1 MSLKKTVLFFCLSLI
16 SLAAISQNKQTLSG
30 YITDANS
37 GEALIGANFYI
48 PSLTSGTTSNIYGF
62 YSLTIE
68 QGVYQVII
76 SYLGYETQFK
86 QIDLANNLELTI
98 QLAPQSTTIGE
109 VVISESRIKAKENVE
124 RAVMGV
130 IDISPKLIKEIPVL
144 AGEKDLLKALQLL
157 PGVQSGSEGTA
168 GFYVRGGG
176 PDQNLILLDDAVV
189 YNPFHLA
196 GFFSVFNVD
205 AIKNVE
211 LIKGGYPAKYGG
223 RLSSILNI
231 SMKEGDMKS
240 FHGEGGIGLI
250 SSRLTFEGPIIKDKM
265 SFLISGRRTYADKL
279 AYLAAPKEV
288 KDLIPQVFFYD
299 LNAKLNY
306 KFSDKD
312 RLYVSGYLG
321 QDRFQVKIPQDSL
334 EFKIPW
340 GNRTFTMRWNHVF
353 NPKLFANTSLIYND
367 YNFDISFKQNSE
379 ITESKIE
386 LGINTGIVDYTAKI
400 DFEYFPSL
408 KHNINFGAQYNYH
421 IFSPTTSSVL
431 FDAAYYYDQP
441 AVVESAPDIRY
452 VHDVALYASDE
463 WKIAPNFAAN
473 IGIRVPAFVYKET
486 TYVGFEPRLTLN
498 YQFSKNSSIK
508 AGYTLMNQYIHLV
521 TNSTL
526 SFPWDVWLPSSDI
539 IKPKKANQIAVGY
552 FQNFLDDSYESSVEV
567 YYKTM
572 DNLIE
577 YKEGA
582 DVFFSNEKIEDLL
595 TYGRGWSYGAEF
607 FLKKR
612 TGRFNGWAGYTL
624 SWSNRQFDALNAGK
638 TFPAKYDRRHDLSLV
653 ANYEFNDKWT
663 FTAVFVFGSGQSI
676 TLPVG
681 RFFFPINNIPG
692 EGAVSQNYS
701 SLYNDR
707 NGFKL
712 NPYNRLDLGIK
723 RTKKRGNFES
733 IWRFDIYNTYSNRNP
748 YFVYA
753 DNSYND
759 PFSQGRRFAA
769 KQVSLLPVIPSASW
783 NFKF

>member
-1 MSLKKTVLFFCLSLI
+1 MKLNKTLLYFCFSLI
-16 SLAAISQNKQTLSG
+16 SLTLLGQDKYTLSG
-30 YITDANS
+30 YINDANS
-37 GEALIGANFYI
+37 GETLIGANFYI
-48 PSLTSGTTSNIYGF
+48 PSLESGTTSNIYGF
-62 YSLTIE
+62 YSLTVKP
-68 QGVYQVII
+68 GVYQAII

-86 QIDLANNLELTI
+86 EIDLNNNLELTI
-98 QLAPQSTTIGE
+98 QLVPQSTTIGE
-109 VVISESRIKAKENVE
+109 IVISESKIKAKENVE
-124 RAVMGV
+124 RPVMGV

-157 PGVQSGSEGTA
+157 PGVQSGSEGSA

-189 YNPFHLA
+189 YNPFHLL

-250 SSRLTFEGPIIKDKM
+250 STRLSLQGPIIKDRM
-265 SFLISGRRTYADKL
+265 SFLVSARRTYADKL
-279 AYLAAPKEV
+279 AYWASPKDF
-288 KDLIPQVFFYD
+288 KDEIPQLYFYD
-299 LNAKLNY
+299 INAKLNY

-312 RLYVSGYLG
+312 RLYISGYYG
-321 QDRFQVKIPQDSL
+321 QDRFQVNIPSDSIK
-334 EFKIPW
+334 FKIPW

-353 NPKLFANTSLIYND
+353 NQKLFANTSLIYND
-367 YNFDISFKQNSE
+367 YNFNIDIEQDSADPLNRFDLKINS
-379 ITESKIE
+379 
-386 LGINTGIVDYTAKI
+386 GIKGYTAKV

-408 KHNINFGAQYNYH
+408 KHNINFGAQYNYR
-421 IFSPTTSSVL
+421 IFTPTTSSA
-431 FDAAYYYDQP
+431 FFEAAYYYYEP
-441 AVVESAPDIRY
+441 NIIESDTDIRY
-452 VHDVALYASDE
+452 VHDFALYASDE
-463 WKIAPNFAAN
+463 WKITPNFAAN
-473 IGIRVPAFVYKET
+473 IGLRIPSFVYKDT
-486 TYVGFEPRLTLN
+486 NYIGFEPRLTFN
-498 YQFSKNSSIK
+498 YKVGTHSSIK
-508 AGYTLMNQYIHLV
+508 AGYTLMNQYVHLV
-521 TNSTL
+521 SSSTL

-539 IKPKKANQIAVGY
+539 IKPQVANQIAVGY
-552 FQNFLDDSYESSVEV
+552 FQNFLDDNYESSIEV

-582 DVFFSNEKIEDLL
+582 DVFFSNNKIEDLL
-595 TYGRGWSYGAEF
+595 TFGRGWSYGAEF

-624 SWSNRQFDALNAGK
+624 SWSNRQFDELNAGK

-653 ANYEFNDKWT
+653 GNYEFNDKWT
-663 FTAVFVFGSGQSI
+663 FTAVFVFGTGQSI

-692 EGAVSQNYS
+692 QGNGSNDFS
-701 SLYNDR
+701 SLFIDR

-712 NPYNRLDLGIK
+712 NPFNRLDFGIK
-723 RTKKRGNFES
+723 RTKKRNRYES
-733 IWRFDIYNTYSNRNP
+733 IWRFDIYNVYSNRNP

-753 DNSYND
+753 DNYFND
-759 PFSQGRRFAA
+759 PFSDGRKFAA
-769 KQVSLLPVIPSASW
+769 RQVSLLPMVPSASW

>member
-1 MSLKKTVLFFCLSLI
+1 MNLKKTILFFCISLI
-16 SLAAISQNKQTLSG
+16 SLIAFSQNKYTLSG

-37 GEALIGANFYI
+37 GEALIGANLYI
-48 PSLTSGTTSNIYGF
+48 PSLESGTTSNIYGF
-62 YSLTIE
+62 YSLTVE
-68 QGVYQVII
+68 EGVYQAII

-86 QIDLANNLELTI
+86 QIELNKSLELAI
-98 QLAPQSTTIGE
+98 QLAPQTTTIGE

-124 RAVMGV
+124 RPVMGV

-279 AYLAAPKEV
+279 IYWLSPKEF
-288 KDLIPQVFFYD
+288 KDEIPQVFFYD
-299 LNAKLNY
+299 VNAKLNY

-312 RLYVSGYLG
+312 RLYVSTYFG
-321 QDRFQVKIPQDSL
+321 QDRFQVKIPQDSI

-353 NPKLFANTSLIYND
+353 NQKLFANTSLIYND
-367 YNFDISFKQNSE
+367 YNFNINFLQD
-379 ITESKIE
+379 SKNPQDKFE
-386 LGINTGIVDYTAKI
+386 LEINTGIKDYTAKI

-408 KHNINFGAQYNYH
+408 KHNFNFGAQYNYH
-421 IFSPTTSSVL
+421 IFTPTTSSAFL
-431 FDAAYYYDQP
+431 EAAYTYYEP
-441 AVVESAPDIRY
+441 TVLESDTDIRY
-452 VHDVALYASDE
+452 VHDFALYASDE
-463 WKIAPNFAAN
+463 WKITPKFAAN
-473 IGIRVPAFVYKET
+473 IGFRLPAFVYKET
-486 TYVGFEPRLTLN
+486 SYVGFEPRLTINYRLN
-498 YQFSKNSSIK
+498 SSASIK
-508 AGYTLMNQYIHLV
+508 AGYTLMNQYVNLV
-521 TNSTL
+521 SNSTL

-539 IKPKKANQIAVGY
+539 IKPQVANQVAVGY
-552 FQNFLDDSYESSVEV
+552 FQNFAEDTYESSIEV

-582 DVFFSNEKIEDLL
+582 DVFFSNNKIEDLL
-595 TYGRGWSYGAEF
+595 TFGRGWSYGAEF

-612 TGRFNGWAGYTL
+612 TGRFNGFAGYTL
-624 SWSNRQFDALNAGK
+624 SWSNRQFDALNGGK

-663 FTAVFVFGSGQSI
+663 FTAAFVYGSGQSI

-681 RFFFPINNIPG
+681 RFFFPIFGVPG
-692 EGAVSQNYS
+692 EGNVNNNFS
-701 SLYNDR
+701 SLFIDR

-712 NPYNRLDLGIK
+712 NPYNRLDIGIK

-733 IWRFDIYNTYSNRNP
+733 IWRFDIYNVYSNRNP

-753 DNSYND
+753 DNYFQD
-759 PFSQGRRFAA
+759 PFSNGEKFAA
-769 KQVSLLPVIPSASW
+769 RQVSLLPMIPTASW

>member
-1 MSLKKTVLFFCLSLI
+1 MSFKKTVLFICLCIACLI
-16 SLAAISQNKQTLSG
+16 SFGQEKYTLSG
-30 YITDANS
+30 YMTDADS

-48 PSLTSGTTSNIYGF
+48 PSLQSGTSSNIYGF
-62 YSLTIE
+62 YSITVE
-68 QGVYQVII
+68 PGVYQAVI

-86 QIDLANNLELTI
+86 QIELTNNLELAI
-98 QLAPQSTTIGE
+98 NLVPQTTTIGE
-109 VVISESRIKAKENVE
+109 IVISEAKIKAKENVE
-124 RAVMGV
+124 RAVMSV

-196 GFFSVFNVD
+196 GFFSIFNVD

-211 LIKGGYPAKYGG
+211 LIKGGFPAKYGG

-250 SSRLTFEGPIIKDKM
+250 SSRLTLEGPIIKDKM
-265 SFLISGRRTYADKL
+265 SFLISGRRTYADQL
-279 AYLAAPKEV
+279 IYWLSPKDFRDE
-288 KDLIPQVFFYD
+288 IPQVFFYD
-299 LNAKLNY
+299 INAKLNY

-312 RLYVSGYLG
+312 RLYISSYFG
-321 QDRFQVKIPQDSL
+321 QDRFQAKIPGDSL

-340 GNRTFTMRWNHVF
+340 GNRTFTIRWNHVF
-353 NPKLFANTSLIYND
+353 NQKLFANTSLIYND
-367 YNFDISFKQNSE
+367 YNFNINFNQDSYLPE
-379 ITESKIE
+379 ERLE
-386 LGINTGIVDYTAKI
+386 LEINTGIKDYTAKV

-408 KHNINFGAQYNYH
+408 KHNFNFGAQYNYH
-421 IFSPTTSSVL
+421 IFNPTTSSAF
-431 FDAAYYYDQP
+431 FDAYDDDDLQIIKP
-441 AVVESAPDIRY
+441 DPDIRY
-452 VHDVALYASDE
+452 VHDFALYASNE
-463 WKIAPNFAAN
+463 WKITPNFATN
-473 IGIRVPAFVYKET
+473 IGFRVPAFVYKNT
-486 TYVGFEPRLTLN
+486 SYFGFEPRLTFN
-498 YQFSKNSSIK
+498 YQFSNNSSIK
-508 AGYTLMNQYIHLV
+508 AGYTLMNQYVHLA

-539 IKPKKANQIAVGY
+539 IKPQIANQVAVGY
-552 FQNFLDDSYESSVEV
+552 FRNFLNDTYESSIEV
-567 YYKTM
+567 YYKKM
-572 DNLIE
+572 NNLIE

-582 DVFFSNEKIEDLL
+582 DIFFSNEKVEDLL
-595 TYGRGWSYGAEF
+595 TFGQGWSYGAEF

-624 SWSNRQFDALNAGK
+624 SWSNRQFDNLNAGK
-638 TFPAKYDRRHDLSLV
+638 IFPAKYDRRHDLSLV
-653 ANYEFNDKWT
+653 GNYEFNDKWT
-663 FTAVFVFGSGQSI
+663 FTAAFVYGSGQSI

-681 RFFFPINNIPG
+681 RFFLPIYNLPG
-692 EGAVSQNYS
+692 NFYGSNNYS
-701 SLYNDR
+701 SQYIDR

-712 NPYNRLDLGIK
+712 NAYNRLDIGIK
-723 RTKKRGNFES
+723 RTKKRKKYES
-733 IWRFDIYNTYSNRNP
+733 IWRFDIYNVYSRRNP

-753 DNSYND
+753 EPFFED
-759 PFSQGRRFAA
+759 PFSNGNRFTAT
-769 KQVSLLPVIPSASW
+769 QISLLPIIPSASW